1 MDKKPEE
8 YSLEYAGF
16 WIRLAAGI
24 IDLAIVMSLI
34 YSISSIII
42 RITSDV
48 TIPFHIFTGMELNSG
63 VISLTATSHQLDPAR
78 LNFLLIFSIT
88 VLIIIMYT
96 IGMWVWQGQTLG
108 KMVTGIKIIRT
119 DSSPLA
125 FPHAVRRFFGF
136 ILCAAPAGI
145 GFIWIAFDSRKQGIH
160 DKIADTY
167 VVKLPVRQ
175 VMLNQSYT
183 RGYVRQI

>member
-8 YSLEYAGF
+8 FSLEYAGF

-24 IDLAIVMSLI
+24 IDLAIILSLI
-34 YSISSIII
+34 YSISSIAI
-42 RITSDV
+42 RIFSDIPSILILSGLQYGQGITIISTIFEQADAGKRDFLLV
-48 TIPFHIFTGMELNSG
+48 TIIA
-63 VISLTATSHQLDPAR
+63 VA
-78 LNFLLIFSIT
+78 
-88 VLIIIMYT
+88 IIMIYI

-119 DSSPLA
+119 DSSPLS
-125 FPHAVRRFFGF
+125 FSHAVSRFFGL
-136 ILCAAPAGI
+136 ILCSVMLGI
-145 GFIWIAFDSRKQGIH
+145 GFLWIAFDSRKQGIH

-175 VMLNQSYT
+175 LMLTKLYM
-183 RGYVRQI
+183 RGHVRQT